1 MISVTYLTEQEV
13 QAAKFDT
20 RGGCRCKPCT
30 CKNCSC

>member
-1 MISVTYLTEQEV
+1 MTQQSELRN
-13 QAAKFDT
+13 QAAKLDT